1 MEQIK
6 EKKLNL
12 FDVLFG
18 RNEYETY
25 DVSDT
30 TYTYVESSYIKS
42 LKKEAEGAINKEK
55 EKNKSSKNGGGFNNI
70 KTETL
75 EKMRKKLEKTSDTLE
90 DKEIEDR

>member
-1 MEQIK
+1 MEQVK

-18 RNEYETY
+18 KNEYVTSDDTY
-25 DVSDT
+25 T
-30 TYTYVESSYIKS
+30 TYVESSYIKS